1 MNIRT
6 VLTASILAAASAS
19 LSSSAL
25 AAVPTTITHQGRL
38 YNVEGLA
45 IDGTLEVRFAI
56 YDAEGAD
63 TPIWSELH
71 TITFEDGYFS
81 TELGSLVPFEDEDV
95 FDGSVRYLGISVGAD
110 PEMTPR
116 ARVASMPYAMLAN
129 NVNGDITPSSVSVGG
144 VEVIDSNGN
153 WVGNSTGLVG
163 PVGPAGPQ
171 GAIGPVGP
179 TGPQGGTGPTGPQG
193 VIGPTGP
200 QGNTGAQGGTGPT
213 GPQGVIGPTG
223 PQGPSGV
230 LFMSYAAGTAPY
242 PNNVLAFI
250 APTVDVT
257 ISAPNQRIH
266 VISHRALGAGSV
278 AANELGIK
286 ICYQSTVS
294 GSLLNEV
301 GLGMFGL
308 QVPMNTRTVL
318 GLSSVIA
325 GLANGTYRVGL
336 CGVSSSPNWTNS
348 EWGYT
353 SVILAVQ

>member
-38 YNVEGLA
+38 YNTEGVA

-63 TPIWSELH
+63 TPIWTELH

-116 ARVASMPYAMLAN
+116 ARVASVPYAMLAN

-153 WVGNSTGLVG
+153 WVGNSSGLVG
-163 PVGPAGPQ
+163 PTGPAGPQ

-179 TGPQGGTGPTGPQG
+179 IGPQGG
-193 VIGPTGP
+193 I
-200 QGNTGAQGGTGPT
+200 GPT

-230 LFMSYAAGTAPY
+230 LFMSYAAGTTSY
-242 PNNVLAFI
+242 PSLTLAFI

-257 ISAPNQRIH
+257 INAPNQRVH
-266 VISHRALGAGSV
+266 VTSHRALGGYS
-278 AANELGIK
+278 AANELGIY
-286 ICYQSTVS
+286 ICYQSTIA
-294 GSLLNEV
+294 GSSINSI
-301 GLGMFGL
+301 GLGMLGL
-308 QVPMNTRTVL
+308 QVPANTRTVL
-318 GLSSVIA
+318 GLSSVLA
-325 GLANGTYRVGL
+325 GLANGVYRVGL
-336 CGVSSSPNWTNS
+336 CGATSSPNWTNS

-353 SVILAVQ
+353 SAIVAVQ